1 MKNRQ
6 YFRSQGIPL
15 NSAPNSLSYDIV
27 RFKIEV
33 GVDAK
38 FICENVTRNTQ
49 APSQIGPPAAAIL
62 DSHSTWHSGGVNILE
77 LCKTGNLLFVLSAEE
92 RRAVLELL

>member
-6 YFRSQGIPL
+6 YFRSHGIPS
-15 NSAPNSLSYDIV
+15 NSASNSLSYDIV

-38 FICENVTRNTQ
+38 FICKNITQNTQ
-49 APSQIGPPAAAIL
+49 APSQIGPPVAAIL
-62 DSHSTWHSGGVNILE
+62 DSHSGGVNAVNILE
-77 LCKTGNLLFVLSAEE
+77 LCETGNLLFVLFAEE

>member
-1 MKNRQ
+1 VKNRQ
-6 YFRSQGIPL
+6 YFHLHGIPL
-15 NSAPNSLSYDIV
+15 NSESNSLSYDIV

-38 FICENVTRNTQ
+38 FICKDVTRNPQ
-49 APSQIGPPAAAIL
+49 SPSQIGPPAAAIL
-62 DSHSTWHSGGVNILE
+62 DSHSGRGGINILE
-77 LCKTGNLLFVLSAEE
+77 LCETGNLLFVLSAEE

>member
-6 YFRSQGIPL
+6 YFRSHGIPL
-15 NSAPNSLSYDIV
+15 NSASNSLSYDIV
-27 RFKIEV
+27 RFKVEV

-38 FICENVTRNTQ
+38 FICKNVTRNTQ

-62 DSHSTWHSGGVNILE
+62 DSHSGGVNILE

>member
-6 YFRSQGIPL
+6 YFHSHGIPL
-15 NSAPNSLSYDIV
+15 NSASNSLSYDIV
-27 RFKIEV
+27 RFKIV

-38 FICENVTRNTQ
+38 FICKNVTRNTQ

-62 DSHSTWHSGGVNILE
+62 DSHSGGVNIIE
-77 LCKTGNLLFVLSAEE
+77 LCETGNLLFVLSAEE

>member
-6 YFRSQGIPL
+6 YFRLHGIPL
-15 NSAPNSLSYDIV
+15 NSASNSLSYDIV

-38 FICENVTRNTQ
+38 FICKNITRNTQ

-62 DSHSTWHSGGVNILE
+62 DSHSGVVNILE
-77 LCKTGNLLFVLSAEE
+77 VCETGNLLFVLSAEE

>member
-1 MKNRQ
+1 VKNRQ
-6 YFRSQGIPL
+6 YFRSHGIPL
-15 NSAPNSLSYDIV
+15 NSASNSLSYDIV

-38 FICENVTRNTQ
+38 FICKNVTGNTQ

-62 DSHSTWHSGGVNILE
+62 DSHSGGVNILQ
-77 LCKTGNLLFVLSAEE
+77 LCDTGNLLFVLSAEE

>member
-1 MKNRQ
+1 VKNRQ
-6 YFRSQGIPL
+6 YFRSHGIAL
-15 NSAPNSLSYDIV
+15 NSVSNSLSYDIV

-38 FICENVTRNTQ
+38 FICKNITRNTKLLPKSG
-49 APSQIGPPAAAIL
+49 ASSSAAIL
-62 DSHSTWHSGGVNILE
+62 DSHSGVVNILE
-77 LCKTGNLLFVLSAEE
+77 VCETGNLLFVLSAEE

>member
-6 YFRSQGIPL
+6 YFRSHGIPL
-15 NSAPNSLSYDIV
+15 NSASNFLSYDVV

-38 FICENVTRNTQ
+38 FICKNVTRNTQ
-49 APSQIGPPAAAIL
+49 SPSPIGPPAAAIL
-62 DSHSTWHSGGVNILE
+62 DSHSGGNILE
-77 LCKTGNLLFVLSAEE
+77 LCDTGNLLFVLSAEE

>member
-6 YFRSQGIPL
+6 YFRSHGIPL
-15 NSAPNSLSYDIV
+15 NSASNSLSYDLV
-27 RFKIEV
+27 TFKIEV

-38 FICENVTRNTQ
+38 FICKNVTRNTQ

-62 DSHSTWHSGGVNILE
+62 DSHSGGVNILDLE